1 MAKHKCVTHSAIK
14 LNLLANDP
22 SAWAEVWAGSNPAR
36 ASYPWPPEG
45 GGFWTDFIIFL
56 RFFTS
61 LAISIIPQVC
71 QTTETK

>member
-36 ASYPWPPEG
+36 ASYPMAPG
-45 GGFWTDFIIFL
+45 GGVLDRFYHIFEIL
-56 RFFTS
+56 HELGDINYSTS
-61 LAISIIPQVC
+61 LPNY
-71 QTTETK
+71 